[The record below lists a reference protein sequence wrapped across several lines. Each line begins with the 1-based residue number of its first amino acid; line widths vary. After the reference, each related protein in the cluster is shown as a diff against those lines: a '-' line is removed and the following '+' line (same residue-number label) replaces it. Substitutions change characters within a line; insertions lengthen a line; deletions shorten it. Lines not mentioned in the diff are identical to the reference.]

1 MPRITV
7 RGIEIEYDVLG
18 SAGDPAVA
26 LTVGGRFSKDIP
38 GSPELGRL
46 LADGGRRVLLWDRPN
61 CGASDVCF
69 DGENESILGAE
80 ILSALVRELDLAPI
94 ALVGGSAGARLS
106 MITASRHPELVS
118 HLVLLWIS
126 GGPIGLL
133 ALAGYYCVGQAVAA
147 SKGGMEAV
155 AALWQQEI
163 ARNPRNREILL
174 RQSPKA
180 FIETM
185 GRWAEFYV
193 PPKDSPV
200 PGMSPADFERLTMP
214 TLVFRSSENDLA
226 HPRRTSEWLHA
237 LIRGSRLVEPPWG
250 ENEWNERS
258 QVGEFCLGWPK
269 LAPQILEFLEH

>member
-1 MPRITV
+1 
-7 RGIEIEYDVLG
+7 
-18 SAGDPAVA
+18 
-26 LTVGGRFSKDIP
+26 
-38 GSPELGRL
+38 
-46 LADGGRRVLLWDRPN
+46 
-61 CGASDVCF
+61 
-69 DGENESILGAE
+69 
-80 ILSALVRELDLAPI
+80 
-94 ALVGGSAGARLS
+94 

-133 ALAGYYCVGQAVAA
+133 ALASYYCVGQAVAA

-155 AALWQQEI
+155 AAMWQQEI

-200 PGMSPADFERLTMP
+200 PGMSPRI
-214 TLVFRSSENDLA
+214 SSA
-226 HPRRTSEWLHA
+226 
-237 LIRGSRLVEPPWG
+237 
-250 ENEWNERS
+250 
-258 QVGEFCLGWPK
+258 
-269 LAPQILEFLEH
+269 